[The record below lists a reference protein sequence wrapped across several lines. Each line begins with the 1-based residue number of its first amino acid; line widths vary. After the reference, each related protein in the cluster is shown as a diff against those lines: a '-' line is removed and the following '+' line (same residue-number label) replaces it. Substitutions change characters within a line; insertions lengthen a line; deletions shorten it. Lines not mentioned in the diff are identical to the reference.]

1 MYRFNPIPIKIPMA
15 FFSPTEIE
23 ETILTSIWDH
33 KRPRIPK
40 AILRKNNT
48 SGGITF
54 LDFKLY
60 YKAIVIKIVRYWHK
74 NTRIDK
80 WDALD
85 SPEINPCIYI
95 VRLPWWLS
103 SKESAC
109 NAGDESLIPGLGRS
123 PGGGHGNPLQY
134 SCLENPMERGAWR
147 ATVHGV
153 AQNRK
158 PPKQLSMHACT

>member
-48 SGGITF
+48 SGDITF

-60 YKAIVIKIVRYWHK
+60 YKAIVIKIV
-74 NTRIDK
+74 
-80 WDALD
+80 
-85 SPEINPCIYI
+85 
-95 VRLPWWLS
+95 
-103 SKESAC
+103 
-109 NAGDESLIPGLGRS
+109 
-123 PGGGHGNPLQY
+123 Q
-134 SCLENPMERGAWR
+134 
-147 ATVHGV
+147 
-153 AQNRK
+153 
-158 PPKQLSMHACT
+158 